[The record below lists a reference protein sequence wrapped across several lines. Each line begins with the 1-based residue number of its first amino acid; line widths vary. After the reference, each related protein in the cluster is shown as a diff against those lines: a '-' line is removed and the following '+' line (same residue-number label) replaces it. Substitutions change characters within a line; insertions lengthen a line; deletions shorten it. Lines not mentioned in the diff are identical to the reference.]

1 MKKIKY
7 YNKDTLRWENIDSKI
22 ISSSDK
28 YQIYQKL
35 DNYLPKSFAIKRID
49 LKKFSDNCGYKLNL
63 YSNYN
68 NKSLLTY
75 DVLLPRYIEN
85 NDLKNSLAFIDFSKA
100 NSDLTHSSYYEN
112 RTLQISN
119 INFDGKEYESLSKNQ
134 SSSGNILDYIKE
146 KTENNKHITYY
157 YICLVR
163 QNDDDSD
170 IIIDKLARIEIQQY
184 LIENVDETYT
194 LRVELIPKVFIYNGT
209 NTIIN
214 SLDVDF
220 DKIND
225 DDFYEYKG
233 NSTINVKYYGTNYDT
248 STLTILTNNIDK
260 IANKKNNNDYNYINV
275 FYNRDTP
282 ILLNFDNENTIDLSN
297 EKGLIDNKEINLET
311 FLENNSFGVEIN
323 YSDDSL
329 IYANTDAQFT
339 QKFDNITSFFKDN
352 YLYLC
357 FKIKGTEEYKLCRI
371 KLISIQNGAETTI
384 KLGKIE
390 ECKHKCVNQTPYEG
404 NNDKILIYYLFSDK
418 NFKRL
423 EYTDYEKSNFVK
435 LIKKGQIS
443 LNGIVFKLNAVDY
456 FKKINKN
463 NGNTENFVTNNYD
476 KELTLNNNVK
486 IKGTLQ
492 KDNSAIGD
500 HDEDYITTK
509 YFVEQ
514 FPIQFM
520 SQMAMITG
528 GSVNNLVLKNQ
539 SYTSPAYTFPNKT
552 NIVELYKTDSN
563 NKEYNNFVI
572 TFTDTPEKLHLEP
585 TKIGQ
590 SGIIKVIG
598 AKKIKGYTSKLKSTV
613 TLPVL
618 DKLNDTEYFSYY
630 VFSFDEILLSRI

>member
-1 MKKIKY
+1 MKRIKY

-49 LKKFSDNCGYKLNL
+49 LKNFDDNCGYKLSL

-85 NDLKNSLAFIDFSKA
+85 NDLKNSLAFIDYSKSS
-100 NSDLTHSSYYEN
+100 SDLSHSSYYEN

-119 INFDGKEYESLSKNQ
+119 INFDGKKYESLSRNQ
-134 SSSGNILDYIKE
+134 SSSGNILDYTKE
-146 KTENNKHITYY
+146 KIENNKHITYY
-157 YICLVR
+157 YICLAR
-163 QNDDDSD
+163 QNDDSD
-170 IIIDKLARIEIQQY
+170 IIIDKFARIEIQQY

-209 NTIIN
+209 NVTIN

-233 NSTINVKYYGTNYDT
+233 NSTITINYYGTGYNT
-248 STLTILTNNIDK
+248 TNLTILTDNIDE
-260 IANKKNNNDYNYINV
+260 IANKKNNNDYNYIKV
-275 FYNRDTP
+275 SYNRDTP
-282 ILLNFDNENTIDLSN
+282 IVLNFDNENTIDLSN

-329 IYANTDAQFT
+329 IYNNTDAQFT
-339 QKFDNITSFFKDN
+339 QKFDNIVSFFKDN

-371 KLISIQNGAETTI
+371 KLISIQNGAEKTI

-423 EYTDYEKSNFVK
+423 EYTEYEKSNFVK

-463 NGNTENFVTNNYD
+463 NENTENFVTNNYD

-500 HDEDYITTK
+500 PDEDYITTK
-509 YFVEQ
+509 YFGEN
-514 FPIQFM
+514 FPIQFIT
-520 SQMAMITG
+520 QMAMITG

-539 SYTSPAYTFPNKT
+539 SYTSPAYTFTDKT
-552 NIVELYKTDSN
+552 NIVSLGITDL
-563 NKEYNNFVI
+563 NKQFNNFVL
-572 TFTDTPEKLHLEP
+572 TFTDTPNKLIIDTP
-585 TKIGQ
+585 AIGQ
-590 SGIIKVIG
+590 SGLIKVIG
-598 AKKIKGYTSKLKSTV
+598 AKKINGYDSNIKSTV

>member
-1 MKKIKY
+1 MKKIKF

-49 LKKFSDNCGYKLNL
+49 LKNFGDNYGYKLKL
-63 YSNYN
+63 YSNYHN
-68 NKSLLTY
+68 NSLLTY

-85 NDLKNSLAFIDFSKA
+85 NDLKNSLAFIDFSKSS
-100 NSDLTHSSYYEN
+100 SDLSHSTYYEN

-119 INFDGKEYESLSKNQ
+119 INFDGKKYKSLSKNQ
-134 SSSGNILDYIKE
+134 SSSGNILDYTRE
-146 KTENNKHITYY
+146 KIENNKHITYY
-157 YICLVR
+157 YICLV
-163 QNDDDSD
+163 QQSADDSG
-170 IIIDKLARIEIQQY
+170 IIIDKFARIEIQQY

-209 NTIIN
+209 NTTIN

-233 NSTINVKYYGTNYDT
+233 NSTITINYYGTNYDT

-297 EKGLIDNKEINLET
+297 EKGLIDNEEINLET

-329 IYANTDAQFT
+329 IYNNTDAQFI
-339 QKFDNITSFFKDN
+339 QKFDDITSFFKDE

-371 KLISIQNGAETTI
+371 KLISIQNDAETTI
-384 KLGKIE
+384 KLEKIE
-390 ECKHKCVNQTPYEG
+390 ECKYKCIDQTPYEG

-423 EYTDYEKSNFVK
+423 EYEDYNKSNFVK

-443 LNGIVFKLNAVDY
+443 LNDIVFKLNAVDY

-463 NGNTENFVTNNYD
+463 NENTENFVTNNYN

-500 HDEDYITTK
+500 PDEDYITTK
-509 YFVEQ
+509 YYGEQ
-514 FPIQFM
+514 FPIFFM
-520 SQMAMITG
+520 QKINEIAQG
-528 GSVNNLVLKNQ
+528 NVNNFVLKNK
-539 SYTSPAYTFPNKT
+539 SYTSPAYTFTDKT
-552 NIVELYKTDSN
+552 NIVSLGITDL
-563 NKEYNNFVI
+563 NKQFNNFVL
-572 TFTDTPEKLHLEP
+572 TFTDTPNKLIIDTP
-585 TKIGQ
+585 TIGQ
-590 SGIIKVIG
+590 SGLIKVIS
-598 AKKIKGYTSKLKSTV
+598 AKKINGYDSNIKSTI

-630 VFSFDEILLSRI
+630 VFSESEILLSRI

>member
-1 MKKIKY
+1 MKRIKY

-49 LKKFSDNCGYKLNL
+49 LKKFSDNCGYKLSL

-85 NDLKNSLAFIDFSKA
+85 NDLKNSLAFIDYSKTS
-100 NSDLTHSSYYEN
+100 SDLTRSSYYEN

-119 INFDGKEYESLSKNQ
+119 INFDGKEYESLSKIQ
-134 SSSGNILDYIKE
+134 TSSGNILEYTRE
-146 KTENNKHITYY
+146 KIENNKHITYY
-157 YICLVR
+157 YICLTR
-163 QNDDDSD
+163 QNDGSD
-170 IIIDKLARIEIQQY
+170 IIIDKFARIEIQQY

-209 NTIIN
+209 NVTIN

-233 NSTINVKYYGTNYDT
+233 NSTINVEYYGTGYDT
-248 STLTILTNNIDK
+248 TNLTILTDNIDE
-260 IANKKNNNDYNYINV
+260 IANKKNNNDYNYIKV
-275 FYNRDTP
+275 SYNRDTP
-282 ILLNFDNENTIDLSN
+282 IVLNFDNENTIDLSN

-329 IYANTDAQFT
+329 IYNNTDAQFT
-339 QKFDNITSFFKDN
+339 QKFDNITSFFKDE

-390 ECKHKCVNQTPYEG
+390 ECKYKCINQTPYEG
-404 NNDKILIYYLFSDK
+404 NNDKILMYYLFSDK

-463 NGNTENFVTNNYD
+463 NENTENFVTNNYD

-500 HDEDYITTK
+500 PDEDYITTK
-509 YFVEQ
+509 YFGEN

-520 SQMAMITG
+520 TQMAMISG
-528 GSVNNLVLKNQ
+528 GNINNLVLKNQ
-539 SYTSPAYTFPNKT
+539 SYTSPAYTFTDKT
-552 NIVELYKTDSN
+552 NIVSLGITDL
-563 NKEYNNFVI
+563 NKQFNNFVL
-572 TFTDTPEKLHLEP
+572 TFTDTPNKLIIDTP
-585 TKIGQ
+585 AIGQ
-590 SGIIKVIG
+590 SGLIKVIG
-598 AKKIKGYTSKLKSTV
+598 AKKINGYDSNIKSTI

-630 VFSFDEILLSRI
+630 VFSESEILVSRI

>member
-1 MKKIKY
+1 MKRIKY

-49 LKKFSDNCGYKLNL
+49 LKNFGDNYGYKLNL
-63 YSNYN
+63 YSNYS

-85 NDLKNSLAFIDFSKA
+85 NDLKNSLAFIDFSKSS
-100 NSDLTHSSYYEN
+100 SDLSHSSYYEN
-112 RTLQISN
+112 RTLQIYN
-119 INFDGKEYESLSKNQ
+119 INFDGKEYKSLSKNQ
-134 SSSGNILDYIKE
+134 TSSRNILEYTRE
-146 KTENNKHITYY
+146 KIENNKHITYY
-157 YICLVR
+157 YICLAR
-163 QNDDDSD
+163 QSADGSG
-170 IIIDKLARIEIQQY
+170 IIIDKFARIEYQQY
-184 LIENVDETYT
+184 LIENFDETYT

-209 NTIIN
+209 NVTIN

-233 NSTINVKYYGTNYDT
+233 NSTINVEYYGTNYDT
-248 STLTILTNNIDK
+248 STLTILTDNIDK

-282 ILLNFDNENTIDLSN
+282 IVLNFDNENTIDLSN
-297 EKGLIDNKEINLET
+297 EKGLIDNKGINLET
-311 FLENNSFGVEIN
+311 FLENNSFDVEIN
-323 YSDDSL
+323 YPDDSL
-329 IYANTDAQFT
+329 IYNNTDAQFT
-339 QKFDNITSFFKDN
+339 QKFDNIVSFFKDN

-384 KLGKIE
+384 ELGKIE

-456 FKKINKN
+456 FKKINEN
-463 NGNTENFVTNNYD
+463 NVNTENFVTNNYD

-492 KDNSAIGD
+492 KDNSAIGGP
-500 HDEDYITTK
+500 DENYITSK
-509 YFVEQ
+509 YFGEK

-520 SQMAMITG
+520 TQMAMITG

-539 SYTSPAYTFPNKT
+539 SYTSPAYTFTDKT
-552 NIVELYKTDSN
+552 NIVSLGITDL
-563 NKEYNNFVI
+563 NKQFNNFVL
-572 TFTDTPEKLHLEP
+572 TFKDTPNKLIIDTP
-585 TKIGQ
+585 AIGQ
-590 SGIIKVIG
+590 SGLIKVIG
-598 AKKIKGYTSKLKSTV
+598 AKKINGYDSNIKSTI

-630 VFSFDEILLSRI
+630 VFSESEILLSRI

>member
-1 MKKIKY
+1 MKRIKY

-49 LKKFSDNCGYKLNL
+49 LKKFSDNCGYKLSL

-85 NDLKNSLAFIDFSKA
+85 NDLKNSLAFIDYSKSS
-100 NSDLTHSSYYEN
+100 SDLSHSSYYEN

-119 INFDGKEYESLSKNQ
+119 INFDGKEYESLSRNQ
-134 SSSGNILDYIKE
+134 SSSGNILDYTKE
-146 KTENNKHITYY
+146 KIENNKHITYY
-157 YICLVR
+157 YICLAR
-163 QNDDDSD
+163 QNDDSN
-170 IIIDKLARIEIQQY
+170 IIIDKFARIEIQQY

-209 NTIIN
+209 NVTIN

-233 NSTINVKYYGTNYDT
+233 NSTITINYYGTGYDT
-248 STLTILTNNIDK
+248 TNLTILTDNIDE
-260 IANKKNNNDYNYINV
+260 IANKKNNNDYNYIKV
-275 FYNRDTP
+275 SYNRDTP
-282 ILLNFDNENTIDLSN
+282 IVLNFDNENTIDLSN
-297 EKGLIDNKEINLET
+297 EKGLIDYKEINLET

-329 IYANTDAQFT
+329 IYNNTDAQFT
-339 QKFDNITSFFKDN
+339 QKFDNIVSFFKDN

-357 FKIKGTEEYKLCRI
+357 FKIKGTEEIKLCRI
-371 KLISIQNGAETTI
+371 ELISIQNGAETTI

-390 ECKHKCVNQTPYEG
+390 ECKYKCVNQIPYEG

-423 EYTDYEKSNFVK
+423 EYTEYEKSNFVK

-500 HDEDYITTK
+500 PDEDYITTK
-509 YFVEQ
+509 YYGEN

-520 SQMAMITG
+520 TQMAMISG

-539 SYTSPAYTFPNKT
+539 SYTSPAYTFTDKT
-552 NIVELYKTDSN
+552 NIVSLGITDL
-563 NKEYNNFVI
+563 NKQFNNFVL
-572 TFTDTPEKLHLEP
+572 TFTDTPNKLIIDTP
-585 TKIGQ
+585 AIGQ
-590 SGIIKVIG
+590 SGIIKVIN
-598 AKKIKGYTSKLKSTV
+598 AKKINGYDEKIKATI

-630 VFSFDEILLSRI
+630 VFSESEILLSRI

>member
-49 LKKFSDNCGYKLNL
+49 LKKFSDNCGYKLSL

-68 NKSLLTY
+68 NNSLLTY

-85 NDLKNSLAFIDFSKA
+85 NDLKNSLAFIDFSKSS
-100 NSDLTHSSYYEN
+100 SDLSHSTYYEN

-119 INFDGKEYESLSKNQ
+119 INFDGKEYESLSRNQ
-134 SSSGNILDYIKE
+134 SSSGNILDYTRE
-146 KTENNKHITYY
+146 KIENNKHITYY
-157 YICLVR
+157 YICLAR
-163 QNDDDSD
+163 QNDGSG

-209 NTIIN
+209 NTTIN
-214 SLDVDF
+214 SLNVDF

-233 NSTINVKYYGTNYDT
+233 TSTIVLNYYGTNYDT
-248 STLTILTNNIDK
+248 STLTILTDNIDE

-282 ILLNFDNENTIDLSN
+282 IVLNFDNENTIDLSN

-329 IYANTDAQFT
+329 IYNNTDAQFT
-339 QKFDNITSFFKDN
+339 QKFDNIVSFFKDN

-357 FKIKGTEEYKLCRI
+357 FKIKGTEEIKLCRI

-404 NNDKILIYYLFSDK
+404 NNDKILMYYLFSDK

-423 EYTDYEKSNFVK
+423 EYTDYEKSEFVK

-443 LNGIVFKLNAVDY
+443 LNGIVFKINAVDY

-500 HDEDYITTK
+500 PDEDYITSK
-509 YFVEQ
+509 YFGEQ

-552 NIVELYKTDSN
+552 NIVELYETDSN

>member
-1 MKKIKY
+1 MKRIKY

-49 LKKFSDNCGYKLNL
+49 LKKFSDNCGYKLSL

-75 DVLLPRYIEN
+75 DALLPRYIEN
-85 NDLKNSLAFIDFSKA
+85 NDLKNSLAFIDFSKSS
-100 NSDLTHSSYYEN
+100 SDLSHSSYYEN

-134 SSSGNILDYIKE
+134 TSSGNILEYTRE
-146 KTENNKHITYY
+146 KIENNKHITYY
-157 YICLVR
+157 YICLAR
-163 QNDDDSD
+163 QNDGSD
-170 IIIDKLARIEIQQY
+170 IIIDKFARIEIQQY

-209 NTIIN
+209 NVIIN

-233 NSTINVKYYGTNYDT
+233 NSTITINYYGTGYDT
-248 STLTILTNNIDK
+248 TNLTILTDNIDE
-260 IANKKNNNDYNYINV
+260 IANKKNNNDYNYIKV
-275 FYNRDTP
+275 SYNRDTP
-282 ILLNFDNENTIDLSN
+282 IVLNFDNENTIDLSN

-329 IYANTDAQFT
+329 IYNNTDAQFT
-339 QKFDNITSFFKDN
+339 QKFDNIVSFFKDN

-357 FKIKGTEEYKLCRI
+357 FKIKGTEEIKLCRI
-371 KLISIQNGAETTI
+371 ELISIQNGAETTI

-390 ECKHKCVNQTPYEG
+390 ECKHKCVNQTPYGG

-423 EYTDYEKSNFVK
+423 EYTEYEKSNFVK

-456 FKKINKN
+456 FKKTNKN

-486 IKGTLQ
+486 IKGKLQ
-492 KDNSAIGD
+492 KDNSIIGVP
-500 HDEDYITTK
+500 DEDYITSK
-509 YFVEQ
+509 YFGEQ

-520 SQMAMITG
+520 THMTFITN
-528 GSVNNLVLKNQ
+528 GSVNNLVLKNRIY
-539 SYTSPAYTFPNKT
+539 SSPAYTFTNKGNT
-552 NIVELYKTDSN
+552 VSLDFSTGSEQF
-563 NKEYNNFVI
+563 NNFVL
-572 TFTDTPEKLHLEP
+572 TFTDTPNKLIIDTP
-585 TKIGQ
+585 TIGQ
-590 SGIIKVIG
+590 SGIIKVIN
-598 AKKIKGYTSKLKSTV
+598 AKKINGYDSNIKSTI

-630 VFSFDEILLSRI
+630 VFSESEILLSRI

>member
-1 MKKIKY
+1 MKKIKF

-49 LKKFSDNCGYKLNL
+49 LKKFSDNCGYKLSL

-100 NSDLTHSSYYEN
+100 SSDLSHSSYYEN

-119 INFDGKEYESLSKNQ
+119 INFDGKEYESLSRNQ
-134 SSSGNILDYIKE
+134 SSSGNILDYTKE
-146 KTENNKHITYY
+146 KIENNKHITYY
-157 YICLVR
+157 YICLAR
-163 QNDDDSD
+163 QNDGSD
-170 IIIDKLARIEIQQY
+170 IIIDKFARIEIQQY

-209 NTIIN
+209 NTTIN

-233 NSTINVKYYGTNYDT
+233 NSTITINYYGTGYDT
-248 STLTILTNNIDK
+248 TNLTILTDNIDE
-260 IANKKNNNDYNYINV
+260 IANKKNNNDYNYIKV
-275 FYNRDTP
+275 SYNRDTP
-282 ILLNFDNENTIDLSN
+282 IVLNFDNENTIDLSN

-329 IYANTDAQFT
+329 IYNNTDAQFT
-339 QKFDNITSFFKDN
+339 QKFDNIVSFFKDN

-357 FKIKGTEEYKLCRI
+357 FKIKGTEEIKLCRI
-371 KLISIQNGAETTI
+371 ELISIQNGAETTI

-390 ECKHKCVNQTPYEG
+390 ECKYKCVNQTPYEG

-423 EYTDYEKSNFVK
+423 EYTEYEKSNFVK

-500 HDEDYITTK
+500 PDEDYITTK
-509 YFVEQ
+509 YFGEN
-514 FPIQFM
+514 FPIFFM
-520 SQMAMITG
+520 QKINEIAQG
-528 GSVNNLVLKNQ
+528 NVDNFVLKNK

-552 NIVELYKTDSN
+552 NIVELYETDSN

>member
-1 MKKIKY
+1 MKRIKY

-49 LKKFSDNCGYKLNL
+49 LKKFSDNCGYKLSL
-63 YSNYN
+63 YSNY

-85 NDLKNSLAFIDFSKA
+85 NDLKNSLAFIDYSKSS
-100 NSDLTHSSYYEN
+100 SDLSHSSYYEN

-119 INFDGKEYESLSKNQ
+119 INFDGKEYESFSRNQ

-146 KTENNKHITYY
+146 KIENNKHITYY
-157 YICLVR
+157 YICLGC
-163 QNDDDSD
+163 QNDGSD
-170 IIIDKLARIEIQQY
+170 IIIDKFARIEIQQY

-209 NTIIN
+209 NVTIN

-233 NSTINVKYYGTNYDT
+233 NSTITINYYGTGYDT
-248 STLTILTNNIDK
+248 TNLTILTDNIDE
-260 IANKKNNNDYNYINV
+260 IANKKNNNDYNYIKV
-275 FYNRDTP
+275 SYNRDTP
-282 ILLNFDNENTIDLSN
+282 IVLNFDNENTIDLSN

-329 IYANTDAQFT
+329 IYNNTDAQFT
-339 QKFDNITSFFKDN
+339 QKFDNIVSFFKDN

-357 FKIKGTEEYKLCRI
+357 FKIKGTEEIKLCRI
-371 KLISIQNGAETTI
+371 ELISIQNGAETTI
-384 KLGKIE
+384 KLGQIE
-390 ECKHKCVNQTPYEG
+390 ECKYKCVNQTPYEG
-404 NNDKILIYYLFSDK
+404 NNDKILIYYLFTDK

-423 EYTDYEKSNFVK
+423 EHTEYENSNFVK

-500 HDEDYITTK
+500 PDEDYITTK
-509 YFVEQ
+509 YYGEN

-520 SQMAMITG
+520 TQMAMITG

-539 SYTSPAYTFPNKT
+539 SYTSPAYTFTNKG
-552 NIVELYKTDSN
+552 N
-563 NKEYNNFVI
+563 NVYLGFSTGSEQFNNFI
-572 TFTDTPEKLHLEP
+572 LTFTDTPNKLVINSP
-585 TKIGQ
+585 TIGQ
-590 SGIIKVIG
+590 SGLIKVIG
-598 AKKIKGYTSKLKSTV
+598 AKKINGYDSNIKSTI

-630 VFSFDEILLSRI
+630 VFSESEILLSRI

>member
-49 LKKFSDNCGYKLNL
+49 LKKFSDNCGYKLSL
-63 YSNYN
+63 YSIYN

-100 NSDLTHSSYYEN
+100 SSDLTHSSYYEN

-146 KTENNKHITYY
+146 KIENNKHITYY
-157 YICLVR
+157 YICLAR
-163 QNDDDSD
+163 QNDGSD
-170 IIIDKLARIEIQQY
+170 IIIDKFARIEIQQY

-209 NTIIN
+209 NTTIN

-233 NSTINVKYYGTNYDT
+233 NSTINVKSYGTNYDT

-260 IANKKNNNDYNYINV
+260 IANKKNNNDYNYIKV
-275 FYNRDTP
+275 SYNRDTP
-282 ILLNFDNENTIDLSN
+282 IVLNFDNENTIDLSN

-329 IYANTDAQFT
+329 IYNNTDAQFT
-339 QKFDNITSFFKDN
+339 QKFDNIVSFFKDN

-371 KLISIQNGAETTI
+371 ELISIQNGAETTI

-390 ECKHKCVNQTPYEG
+390 ECKYKCVNQTPYEG

-423 EYTDYEKSNFVK
+423 EYADYEKSNFVK

-463 NGNTENFVTNNYD
+463 NENTENFVTNNYD

-500 HDEDYITTK
+500 PDEDYITTK
-509 YFVEQ
+509 YYGEN

-520 SQMAMITG
+520 TQMAMITG

-539 SYTSPAYTFPNKT
+539 SYTSPAYTFTDKT
-552 NIVELYKTDSN
+552 NIVSLGITDL
-563 NKEYNNFVI
+563 NKQFNYFVL
-572 TFTDTPEKLHLEP
+572 TFTDTPNKLIIDTP
-585 TKIGQ
+585 AIGQ
-590 SGIIKVIG
+590 SGIIKVIN
-598 AKKIKGYTSKLKSTV
+598 AKKINGYDSNIKSTI

-630 VFSFDEILLSRI
+630 VFSESEILFSRV

>member
-1 MKKIKY
+1 MKRIKY

-49 LKKFSDNCGYKLNL
+49 LKKFSNNCGYKLNL

-68 NKSLLTY
+68 NKSLLAY

-100 NSDLTHSSYYEN
+100 SSDLTHSSYYEN
-112 RTLQISN
+112 RTLQIYN

-134 SSSGNILDYIKE
+134 SSSGNILDYTRE
-146 KTENNKHITYY
+146 KIENNKHITYY

-163 QNDDDSD
+163 QSADGSD
-170 IIIDKLARIEIQQY
+170 IIIDKFARIEIQQY

-209 NTIIN
+209 NVTIN

-233 NSTINVKYYGTNYDT
+233 NSTITINYYGTDYDT
-248 STLTILTNNIDK
+248 TKLTILTDNIDE
-260 IANKKNNNDYNYINV
+260 IANKKNNNDYNYIKV
-275 FYNRDTP
+275 SYNRDTP
-282 ILLNFDNENTIDLSN
+282 IVLNFDNENTIDLSN
-297 EKGLIDNKEINLET
+297 EKGVIDDKEINLET

-329 IYANTDAQFT
+329 IYNNTDAQFT
-339 QKFDNITSFFKDN
+339 QKFDNIVSFFKDE

-357 FKIKGTEEYKLCRI
+357 FKIKGTEEIKLCRI
-371 KLISIQNGAETTI
+371 ELISIQNGAETTI

-423 EYTDYEKSNFVK
+423 EYTDYKKSEFVK

-443 LNGIVFKLNAVDY
+443 LNGIVFKLNAIDY
-456 FKKINKN
+456 FQKINKN
-463 NGNTENFVTNNYD
+463 NENTENFVTNNYD

-500 HDEDYITTK
+500 PDEDYITNK
-509 YFVEQ
+509 YYDEN
-514 FPIQFM
+514 FPIKFM
-520 SQMAMITG
+520 TQMAMITG

-539 SYTSPAYTFPNKT
+539 SYTSPAYTFTDKT
-552 NIVELYKTDSN
+552 NIVSLEITDF
-563 NKEYNNFVI
+563 NKQFNNFVL
-572 TFTDTPEKLHLEP
+572 TFTDTPNKLIIDSP
-585 TKIGQ
+585 TIGQ

-598 AKKIKGYTSKLKSTV
+598 AKKINGYDSNIKSTI

-630 VFSFDEILLSRI
+630 VFSESEILVSRI

>member
-1 MKKIKY
+1 MKRIKY

-49 LKKFSDNCGYKLNL
+49 LKKFSDNCGYKLSL

-85 NDLKNSLAFIDFSKA
+85 NDLKNSLAFIDYSKSS
-100 NSDLTHSSYYEN
+100 SDLSHSSYYEN

-119 INFDGKEYESLSKNQ
+119 INFDGKEYESFSRNQ

-146 KTENNKHITYY
+146 KIENNKHITYY
-157 YICLVR
+157 YICLAR
-163 QNDDDSD
+163 QNDGSV
-170 IIIDKLARIEIQQY
+170 IIIDKFARIEIQQY

-209 NTIIN
+209 NVTIN

-233 NSTINVKYYGTNYDT
+233 NSTITINYYGTGYDT
-248 STLTILTNNIDK
+248 TNLTILTDNIDE
-260 IANKKNNNDYNYINV
+260 IANKKNNNDYNYIKV
-275 FYNRDTP
+275 SYNRDTP
-282 ILLNFDNENTIDLSN
+282 IVLNFDNENTIDLSN

-329 IYANTDAQFT
+329 IYNNTDAQFT
-339 QKFDNITSFFKDN
+339 QKFDNIVSFFKDE

-357 FKIKGTEEYKLCRI
+357 FKIKGTEEIKLCRI
-371 KLISIQNGAETTI
+371 ELISIQNGAETTI

-390 ECKHKCVNQTPYEG
+390 ECKYKCVNQTPYEG
-404 NNDKILIYYLFSDK
+404 NNDKILIYYLFTDK

-423 EYTDYEKSNFVK
+423 EYTEYEKSNFVK

-456 FKKINKN
+456 FKKINEN

-492 KDNSAIGD
+492 KDNSIIGD
-500 HDEDYITTK
+500 PDEDYITTK
-509 YFVEQ
+509 YFGEN

-520 SQMAMITG
+520 ARMSMISG

-539 SYTSPAYTFPNKT
+539 SYTSPAYTFTDKT
-552 NIVELYKTDSN
+552 NIVSLGITDL
-563 NKEYNNFVI
+563 NKQFNNFVL
-572 TFTDTPEKLHLEP
+572 TFTDTPNKLIIDTP
-585 TKIGQ
+585 AIGQ
-590 SGIIKVIG
+590 SGLIKVIN
-598 AKKIKGYTSKLKSTV
+598 AKKINGYDSNIKSTI

-630 VFSFDEILLSRI
+630 VFSESEILVSRI

>member
-1 MKKIKY
+1 MKRIKF

-49 LKKFSDNCGYKLNL
+49 LKKFSDNCGYKLSL
-63 YSNYN
+63 YSNYD

-100 NSDLTHSSYYEN
+100 SSDLTHSSYYEN

-119 INFDGKEYESLSKNQ
+119 INFDGKNYESLSKNQ
-134 SSSGNILDYIKE
+134 TSSGNILEYTRE
-146 KTENNKHITYY
+146 KIENNKHITYY

-163 QNDDDSD
+163 QSADGSG
-170 IIIDKLARIEIQQY
+170 IIIDKFARIEYQQY
-184 LIENVDETYT
+184 LIENFDETYT

-209 NTIIN
+209 NVTIN

-233 NSTINVKYYGTNYDT
+233 NSTITINYYGTGYDT
-248 STLTILTNNIDK
+248 TNLTILTDNIDE
-260 IANKKNNNDYNYINV
+260 IANKKNNNDYNYIKMS
-275 FYNRDTP
+275 YNRDTP
-282 ILLNFDNENTIDLSN
+282 IVLNFDNENTIDLSN

-329 IYANTDAQFT
+329 IYDNTDAQFT
-339 QKFDNITSFFKDN
+339 QKFDNIVSFFKDN

-357 FKIKGTEEYKLCRI
+357 FKIKGTEEIKLCRI
-371 KLISIQNGAETTI
+371 ELISIQNGAETTI

-390 ECKHKCVNQTPYEG
+390 DCKYKCVYQTPYEG
-404 NNDKILIYYLFSDK
+404 NNDKILIYYLFTDK

-443 LNGIVFKLNAVDY
+443 LNGIDFKLNAVDY
-456 FKKINKN
+456 FKKN
-463 NGNTENFVTNNYD
+463 NENTENFVTNNYD

-500 HDEDYITTK
+500 PDEDYITSK
-509 YFVEQ
+509 YFGEK
-514 FPIQFM
+514 FPIHFM
-520 SQMAMITG
+520 AQMAMISG
-528 GSVNNLVLKNQ
+528 GNINNLVLKTQ
-539 SYTSPAYTFPNKT
+539 SYTSPAYTFTDKT
-552 NIVELYKTDSN
+552 NIVSLGINDL
-563 NKEYNNFVI
+563 NKQFNNFVL
-572 TFTDTPEKLHLEP
+572 TFTDTPNKLVIDSP
-585 TKIGQ
+585 TIGQ

-598 AKKIKGYTSKLKSTV
+598 AKKINGYDSNIKSTI

-630 VFSFDEILLSRI
+630 VFSESEILFSRI

>member
-1 MKKIKY
+1 MKKIKF

-49 LKKFSDNCGYKLNL
+49 LKNFGDNCGYKLSL

-100 NSDLTHSSYYEN
+100 SSDLTHSTYYEN

-119 INFDGKEYESLSKNQ
+119 INFDGKEYESLSRNQ
-134 SSSGNILDYIKE
+134 SSSGNILDYTKE
-146 KTENNKHITYY
+146 KIENNKHITYY
-157 YICLVR
+157 YICLAR
-163 QNDDDSD
+163 QNDGSD
-170 IIIDKLARIEIQQY
+170 IIIDKFARIEYQQY

-209 NTIIN
+209 NTTIN

-225 DDFYEYKG
+225 DDFYEYKDT
-233 NSTINVKYYGTNYDT
+233 STIVLNYYGTGYDT
-248 STLTILTNNIDK
+248 TNLTILTDNIDE
-260 IANKKNNNDYNYINV
+260 IANKKNNNDYNYIKV
-275 FYNRDTP
+275 SYNRDTP
-282 ILLNFDNENTIDLSN
+282 IVLNFDNKNTIDLSN

-329 IYANTDAQFT
+329 IYNNTDTQFT
-339 QKFDNITSFFKDN
+339 QKFDNIVSFFKDN
-352 YLYLC
+352 YLYLH
-357 FKIKGTEEYKLCRI
+357 FKIKGTEEIKLCRI
-371 KLISIQNGAETTI
+371 ELISIQNGAETTI

-390 ECKHKCVNQTPYEG
+390 ECKYKCVNETPYEG
-404 NNDKILIYYLFSDK
+404 NNDKILIYYLFTDK

-423 EYTDYEKSNFVK
+423 EYTEYEKSNFVK

-463 NGNTENFVTNNYD
+463 NENTENFVTNNYD

-500 HDEDYITTK
+500 PDEDYITTK
-509 YFVEQ
+509 YFGEK

-520 SQMAMITG
+520 TFMAMISG

-539 SYTSPAYTFPNKT
+539 SYTSPAYTFTDKT
-552 NIVELYKTDSN
+552 NIVSLGITDL
-563 NKEYNNFVI
+563 NKQFNNFVL
-572 TFTDTPEKLHLEP
+572 TFTDTPNKLIIDTP
-585 TKIGQ
+585 AIGQ
-590 SGIIKVIG
+590 SGFIKVIN
-598 AKKIKGYTSKLKSTV
+598 AKKINGYDSNIKSTII
-613 TLPVL
+613 LPVL

-630 VFSFDEILLSRI
+630 VFSESEILVSRI

>member
-1 MKKIKY
+1 MKRIKY

-28 YQIYQKL
+28 YQIYQKF

-49 LKKFSDNCGYKLNL
+49 LKKFSDNCGYKLSL

-85 NDLKNSLAFIDFSKA
+85 NDLKNSLAFIDFSKSS
-100 NSDLTHSSYYEN
+100 SDLSQSTYYEN

-119 INFDGKEYESLSKNQ
+119 INFDGKEYESFSRNQ

-146 KTENNKHITYY
+146 KIENNKHITYY
-157 YICLVR
+157 YICLSR
-163 QNDDDSD
+163 QNDGSD
-170 IIIDKLARIEIQQY
+170 IIIDKFARIEIQQY

-209 NTIIN
+209 NVTIN

-233 NSTINVKYYGTNYDT
+233 NSTITINYYGTGYDT
-248 STLTILTNNIDK
+248 TNLTILTDNIDE
-260 IANKKNNNDYNYINV
+260 IANKKNNNDYNYIKV
-275 FYNRDTP
+275 SYNRDTP
-282 ILLNFDNENTIDLSN
+282 IVLNFDNENTIDLSN

-329 IYANTDAQFT
+329 IYNNSDAQFT
-339 QKFDNITSFFKDN
+339 QKFDNIVSFFKDN

-357 FKIKGTEEYKLCRI
+357 FKIKGTEEIKLCRI
-371 KLISIQNGAETTI
+371 ELISIQNGAEITI

-390 ECKHKCVNQTPYEG
+390 ECKYKCVNQTPYEG
-404 NNDKILIYYLFSDK
+404 NNDKILIYYLFTDK

-423 EYTDYEKSNFVK
+423 EYTEYEKSNFVK

-456 FKKINKN
+456 FKKIIKN

-500 HDEDYITTK
+500 PDEDYITTK
-509 YFVEQ
+509 YFGEN

-520 SQMAMITG
+520 TQMAMISG
-528 GSVNNLVLKNQ
+528 GNINNLVLKTQ
-539 SYTSPAYTFPNKT
+539 SYTSPAYTFTDKT
-552 NIVELYKTDSN
+552 NIVSLGINDL
-563 NKEYNNFVI
+563 NKQFNNFVL
-572 TFTDTPEKLHLEP
+572 TFTDTPNKLVIDSP
-585 TKIGQ
+585 TIGQ
-590 SGIIKVIG
+590 SGLIKVIG
-598 AKKIKGYTSKLKSTV
+598 AKKINGYDSNIKSTI

-630 VFSFDEILLSRI
+630 VFSESEILVSRI

>member
-1 MKKIKY
+1 MKRIKY

-49 LKKFSDNCGYKLNL
+49 LKKFSDNCGYKLSL

-85 NDLKNSLAFIDFSKA
+85 NDLKNSLAFIDYSKSS
-100 NSDLTHSSYYEN
+100 SDLSHSSYYEN
-112 RTLQISN
+112 RTFQISN
-119 INFDGKEYESLSKNQ
+119 INFDGKEYESFSRNQ
-134 SSSGNILDYIKE
+134 LSSGNILYYIKE
-146 KTENNKHITYY
+146 KIENNKHITYY
-157 YICLVR
+157 YICLAR
-163 QNDDDSD
+163 QNDGSD
-170 IIIDKLARIEIQQY
+170 IIIDKFARIEIQQY
-184 LIENVDETYT
+184 LIENFDETYT

-209 NTIIN
+209 NVTIN

-233 NSTINVKYYGTNYDT
+233 NSTITINYYGTGYDT
-248 STLTILTNNIDK
+248 TNLTILTDNIDE
-260 IANKKNNNDYNYINV
+260 IANKKNNNDYNYIKV
-275 FYNRDTP
+275 SYNRDTP
-282 ILLNFDNENTIDLSN
+282 IVLNFDNENTIDLSN

-329 IYANTDAQFT
+329 IYNNTDAQFS
-339 QKFDNITSFFKDN
+339 QKFDNIVSFFKDD

-357 FKIKGTEEYKLCRI
+357 FKFKGTEEYKLCRI

-423 EYTDYEKSNFVK
+423 EYTEYEKSNFVK

-500 HDEDYITTK
+500 PDEDYITSK
-509 YFVEQ
+509 YYGEN

-520 SQMAMITG
+520 AHLTMISG
-528 GSVNNLVLKNQ
+528 GSVNNLVLKTQ
-539 SYTSPAYTFPNKT
+539 SYTSPAYTFTYKT
-552 NIVELYKTDSN
+552 NIVSLGITDL
-563 NKEYNNFVI
+563 NKQFNNFVL
-572 TFTDTPEKLHLEP
+572 TFTDTPNKLVIDSP
-585 TKIGQ
+585 TIGQ
-590 SGIIKVIG
+590 SGLIKVIN
-598 AKKIKGYTSKLKSTV
+598 AKKINGYDSNIKSTI

-630 VFSFDEILLSRI
+630 VFSESEILVSRI

>member
-1 MKKIKY
+1 MKRIKY

-49 LKKFSDNCGYKLNL
+49 LKKFSDNCGYKLSL

-100 NSDLTHSSYYEN
+100 SSDLTHSTYYEN

-119 INFDGKEYESLSKNQ
+119 INFDGKEYESLSRNQ
-134 SSSGNILDYIKE
+134 SSSGNILDYTKE
-146 KTENNKHITYY
+146 KIENNKHITYY
-157 YICLVR
+157 YICLAR
-163 QNDDDSD
+163 QNDGSD
-170 IIIDKLARIEIQQY
+170 IIIDKFARIEIQQY

-209 NTIIN
+209 NTTIN

-225 DDFYEYKG
+225 DNFYEYKG
-233 NSTINVKYYGTNYDT
+233 NSTITINYYGTGYDT
-248 STLTILTNNIDK
+248 TNLTILTDNIDE
-260 IANKKNNNDYNYINV
+260 IANKKNNNDYNYIKV
-275 FYNRDTP
+275 SYNRDTP
-282 ILLNFDNENTIDLSN
+282 IVLNFDNENTIDLSN

-329 IYANTDAQFT
+329 IYNNTDAQFT
-339 QKFDNITSFFKDN
+339 QKFDNIVSFFKDN

-357 FKIKGTEEYKLCRI
+357 FKIKGTEEIKLCRI
-371 KLISIQNGAETTI
+371 ELISIQNDAETTI

-390 ECKHKCVNQTPYEG
+390 ECKYKCVNQTPYEG
-404 NNDKILIYYLFSDK
+404 NNDKILIYYLFTDK

-423 EYTDYEKSNFVK
+423 EYTEYEKSNFVK

-500 HDEDYITTK
+500 PDEDYITTK
-509 YFVEQ
+509 YYGEN

-520 SQMAMITG
+520 AQMTMITG

-539 SYTSPAYTFPNKT
+539 SYTSPAYTFTDKT
-552 NIVELYKTDSN
+552 NIVSLGITDL
-563 NKEYNNFVI
+563 NKQFNNFVL
-572 TFTDTPEKLHLEP
+572 TFTDTPNKLIIDTP
-585 TKIGQ
+585 AIGQ
-590 SGIIKVIG
+590 SGIIKVIN
-598 AKKIKGYTSKLKSTV
+598 AKKINGYDSNIKSTI

-630 VFSFDEILLSRI
+630 VFSESEILVSRI

>member
-1 MKKIKY
+1 MKRIKY

-49 LKKFSDNCGYKLNL
+49 LKKFSDNCGYKLSL

-85 NDLKNSLAFIDFSKA
+85 NDLKNSLAFIDYSKSS
-100 NSDLTHSSYYEN
+100 SDLSHSTYYEN

-119 INFDGKEYESLSKNQ
+119 INFDGKEYESFSRNQ
-134 SSSGNILDYIKE
+134 SSSGNILDYTKE
-146 KTENNKHITYY
+146 KIENNKHITYY
-157 YICLVR
+157 YICLTR
-163 QNDDDSD
+163 QNDGSD
-170 IIIDKLARIEIQQY
+170 IIIDKFARIEIQQY

-209 NTIIN
+209 NTTIN

-233 NSTINVKYYGTNYDT
+233 NSTITINYYGTDYDT
-248 STLTILTNNIDK
+248 TNLTILTDNIDE
-260 IANKKNNNDYNYINV
+260 IANKKNNNDYNYIKV
-275 FYNRDTP
+275 SYNRDTP
-282 ILLNFDNENTIDLSN
+282 IVLNFDNENTIDLSN

-329 IYANTDAQFT
+329 IYNNTDAQFS
-339 QKFDNITSFFKDN
+339 QKFDNIVSFFKDN

-357 FKIKGTEEYKLCRI
+357 FKIKGTEEIKLCRI
-371 KLISIQNGAETTI
+371 ELISIQNGAETTI

-423 EYTDYEKSNFVK
+423 EYTDYEKSEFVK

-500 HDEDYITTK
+500 PDEDYITTK
-509 YFVEQ
+509 YFGEN

-520 SQMAMITG
+520 TQMAMITG

-539 SYTSPAYTFPNKT
+539 SYTSSAYTFTDKT
-552 NIVELYKTDSN
+552 NIVSLGITDL
-563 NKEYNNFVI
+563 NKQFNNFVL
-572 TFTDTPEKLHLEP
+572 TFTDTPNKLIIDTP
-585 TKIGQ
+585 TIGQ
-590 SGIIKVIG
+590 SGLIKVIG
-598 AKKIKGYTSKLKSTV
+598 AKKINGYDSNIKSTI

-630 VFSFDEILLSRI
+630 VFSESEILLSRI

>member
-1 MKKIKY
+1 MKKIKF

-49 LKKFSDNCGYKLNL
+49 LKNFGDNCGYKLNL

-68 NKSLLTY
+68 NNSLLTY

-85 NDLKNSLAFIDFSKA
+85 NDLKNSLAFIDFSKSS
-100 NSDLTHSSYYEN
+100 SDLSHSTYYEN
-112 RTLQISN
+112 RILQISN
-119 INFDGKEYESLSKNQ
+119 INFDGKEYESFSRNQ

-146 KTENNKHITYY
+146 KIENNKHITYY
-157 YICLVR
+157 YICLAR
-163 QNDDDSD
+163 QNDDSG
-170 IIIDKLARIEIQQY
+170 IIIDKFARIEIQQY

-209 NTIIN
+209 NTTIN

-233 NSTINVKYYGTNYDT
+233 NSTITINYYGTGYDT
-248 STLTILTNNIDK
+248 TNLTILTDNIDE
-260 IANKKNNNDYNYINV
+260 IANKKNNNDYNYIKV
-275 FYNRDTP
+275 SYNRDTP
-282 ILLNFDNENTIDLSN
+282 IVLNFDNENTIDLSN

-329 IYANTDAQFT
+329 IYNNTDAQFT
-339 QKFDNITSFFKDN
+339 QKFDNIVSFFKDN

-357 FKIKGTEEYKLCRI
+357 FKIKGTEEIKLCRI
-371 KLISIQNGAETTI
+371 ELISIQNGAETTI

-390 ECKHKCVNQTPYEG
+390 ECKYKCMNQTPYEG

-500 HDEDYITTK
+500 PDEDYITTK
-509 YFVEQ
+509 YFGEN

-520 SQMAMITG
+520 TQMAMITG
-528 GSVNNLVLKNQ
+528 GNINNLVLKTQ
-539 SYTSPAYTFPNKT
+539 SYTSPAYTFTNKT
-552 NIVELYKTDSN
+552 NIVSLAITDL
-563 NKEYNNFVI
+563 NKQFNNFVL
-572 TFTDTPEKLHLEP
+572 TFTDTPNKLIIDTP
-585 TKIGQ
+585 TVGQ

-598 AKKIKGYTSKLKSTV
+598 AKKINGYDSNIKSTI

-630 VFSFDEILLSRI
+630 VFSESEILLSRI

>member
-1 MKKIKY
+1 MKRIKY

-49 LKKFSDNCGYKLNL
+49 LKKFSDNCGYKLSL

-85 NDLKNSLAFIDFSKA
+85 NDLKNSLAFIDYSKSS
-100 NSDLTHSSYYEN
+100 SDLSHSSHYEN

-119 INFDGKEYESLSKNQ
+119 INFDGKEYESFSKNK

-146 KTENNKHITYY
+146 KIENNKHITYY
-157 YICLVR
+157 YICLAR
-163 QNDDDSD
+163 QNDGSD
-170 IIIDKLARIEIQQY
+170 IIIDKFARIEIQQY

-209 NTIIN
+209 NVTIN

-248 STLTILTNNIDK
+248 TTLTILTNNIDK
-260 IANKKNNNDYNYINV
+260 IANKKNNNDYNYIKV
-275 FYNRDTP
+275 SYNRDTP

-329 IYANTDAQFT
+329 IYNNTDAQFT
-339 QKFDNITSFFKDN
+339 QKFDNIVSFFKDN

-357 FKIKGTEEYKLCRI
+357 FKIKGTEEIKLCRI
-371 KLISIQNGAETTI
+371 ELISIQNGAETTI

-390 ECKHKCVNQTPYEG
+390 ECKYKCVNQTPYEG

-443 LNGIVFKLNAVDY
+443 LNDIIFKLNAVDY

-492 KDNSAIGD
+492 KDNSAIGNP
-500 HDEDYITTK
+500 DEDYITTK
-509 YFVEQ
+509 YFGEK

-539 SYTSPAYTFPNKT
+539 SYTSPAYTFTNKR
-552 NIVELYKTDSN
+552 N
-563 NKEYNNFVI
+563 NVSLGFSTGSEQFNNFVL
-572 TFTDTPEKLHLEP
+572 TFTDTPNKLIIDTP
-585 TKIGQ
+585 AIGQ

-598 AKKIKGYTSKLKSTV
+598 AKKINGYDSNIKSTI

-630 VFSFDEILLSRI
+630 VFSESEILVSRI

>member
-1 MKKIKY
+1 MKKIKF

-49 LKKFSDNCGYKLNL
+49 LKKFSDNCGYKLSL

-100 NSDLTHSSYYEN
+100 SSDLTHSSYYEN

-134 SSSGNILDYIKE
+134 TSSGNILDYTKE
-146 KTENNKHITYY
+146 KIENNKHITYY
-157 YICLVR
+157 YICLAR
-163 QNDDDSD
+163 QNDGSD
-170 IIIDKLARIEIQQY
+170 IIIDKFARIEYQQY
-184 LIENVDETYT
+184 LIENFDETYT

-209 NTIIN
+209 NTTIN
-214 SLDVDF
+214 SLNVDF

-233 NSTINVKYYGTNYDT
+233 TSTIVLNYYGTNYDT
-248 STLTILTNNIDK
+248 TTLTILTDNIDK

-282 ILLNFDNENTIDLSN
+282 IVLNFDNENTIDLSN

-329 IYANTDAQFT
+329 IYNNTDAQFT
-339 QKFDNITSFFKDN
+339 QKFDNIVSFFKDN

-357 FKIKGTEEYKLCRI
+357 FKIKGTEEIKLCRI
-371 KLISIQNGAETTI
+371 ELISIQNGAETTI

-390 ECKHKCVNQTPYEG
+390 ECKYKCVNQTPYEG

-423 EYTDYEKSNFVK
+423 EYTEYEKSNFVK

-443 LNGIVFKLNAVDY
+443 LNGIVFKLNVVDY

-463 NGNTENFVTNNYD
+463 NENTENFVTNNYD

-500 HDEDYITTK
+500 PDEDYITTK
-509 YFVEQ
+509 YFGEN

-520 SQMAMITG
+520 TQMAMITG

-539 SYTSPAYTFPNKT
+539 SYTSPAYTFTDKT
-552 NIVELYKTDSN
+552 NIVSLGITDL
-563 NKEYNNFVI
+563 NKQFNNFVL
-572 TFTDTPEKLHLEP
+572 TFTDTPNKLIIDTP
-585 TKIGQ
+585 AIGQ
-590 SGIIKVIG
+590 SGLIKVIG
-598 AKKIKGYTSKLKSTV
+598 AKKINGYDSNIKSTV

-630 VFSFDEILLSRI
+630 VFSESEILVSRI

>member
-49 LKKFSDNCGYKLNL
+49 LKNFGDNFGYKLNL

-85 NDLKNSLAFIDFSKA
+85 NDLKNSLAFIDFSKSS
-100 NSDLTHSSYYEN
+100 SDLSHSTYYEN

-119 INFDGKEYESLSKNQ
+119 INFDGKEHQSLSKNQ
-134 SSSGNILDYIKE
+134 SSSGNILDYTRE
-146 KTENNKHITYY
+146 KIENNKHITYY

-163 QNDDDSD
+163 QSADGSD

-209 NTIIN
+209 NTTIN

-233 NSTINVKYYGTNYDT
+233 NSTINVEYYGTGYDT
-248 STLTILTNNIDK
+248 TNLTILTDNIDE
-260 IANKKNNNDYNYINV
+260 IANKKNNNDYNYIKV
-275 FYNRDTP
+275 SYNRDTP
-282 ILLNFDNENTIDLSN
+282 IVLNFDNENTIDLSN

-329 IYANTDAQFT
+329 IYNNTDAQFT
-339 QKFDNITSFFKDN
+339 QKFDNIVSFFKDN

-357 FKIKGTEEYKLCRI
+357 FKIKGTEEIKLCRI
-371 KLISIQNGAETTI
+371 ELISIQNGAETTI

-423 EYTDYEKSNFVK
+423 EYTDYEKSEFVK

-443 LNGIVFKLNAVDY
+443 LNGIVFKINAIDY
-456 FKKINKN
+456 FKKINEN

-500 HDEDYITTK
+500 PDEDYITTK
-509 YFVEQ
+509 YFGEQ

-520 SQMAMITG
+520 TQMAMISG

-539 SYTSPAYTFPNKT
+539 SYTSPAYTFTDKT
-552 NIVELYKTDSN
+552 NIVSLGITDL
-563 NKEYNNFVI
+563 NKQFNNFVL
-572 TFTDTPEKLHLEP
+572 TFTDTPNKLVIDSP
-585 TKIGQ
+585 TIGQ
-590 SGIIKVIG
+590 SGLIKVIG
-598 AKKIKGYTSKLKSTV
+598 AKKINGYDSNIKSTI

-630 VFSFDEILLSRI
+630 VFSESEILVSRI

>member
-1 MKKIKY
+1 MKRIKY

-28 YQIYQKL
+28 YQIYQKF

-49 LKKFSDNCGYKLNL
+49 LKKFSDNCGYKLSL
-63 YSNYN
+63 YSNYD

-85 NDLKNSLAFIDFSKA
+85 NDLKNSLAFIDFSKSS
-100 NSDLTHSSYYEN
+100 SDLSQSTYYEN

-119 INFDGKEYESLSKNQ
+119 INFDGKEYESFSRNQ

-146 KTENNKHITYY
+146 KIENNKHITYY
-157 YICLVR
+157 YICLSR
-163 QNDDDSD
+163 QNDGSD
-170 IIIDKLARIEIQQY
+170 IIIDKFARIEIQQY

-209 NTIIN
+209 NVTIN

-233 NSTINVKYYGTNYDT
+233 NSTITINYYGTGYDT
-248 STLTILTNNIDK
+248 TNLTILTDNIDE
-260 IANKKNNNDYNYINV
+260 IANKKNNNDYNYIKV
-275 FYNRDTP
+275 SYNRDTP
-282 ILLNFDNENTIDLSN
+282 IVLNFDNENTIDLSN

-329 IYANTDAQFT
+329 IYNNSDAQFT
-339 QKFDNITSFFKDN
+339 QKFDNIVSFFKDN

-357 FKIKGTEEYKLCRI
+357 FKIKGTEEIKLCRI
-371 KLISIQNGAETTI
+371 ELISIQNGAEITI

-390 ECKHKCVNQTPYEG
+390 ECKYKCVNQTPYEG
-404 NNDKILIYYLFSDK
+404 NNDKILIYYLFTDK

-423 EYTDYEKSNFVK
+423 EYTEYEKSNFVK

-456 FKKINKN
+456 FKKIIKN

-500 HDEDYITTK
+500 PDEDYITTK
-509 YFVEQ
+509 YFGEN

-520 SQMAMITG
+520 TQMAMISG
-528 GSVNNLVLKNQ
+528 GNINNLVLKTQ
-539 SYTSPAYTFPNKT
+539 SYTSPAYTFTDKT
-552 NIVELYKTDSN
+552 NIVSLGINDL
-563 NKEYNNFVI
+563 NKQFNNFVL
-572 TFTDTPEKLHLEP
+572 TFTDTPNKLVIDSP
-585 TKIGQ
+585 TIGQ
-590 SGIIKVIG
+590 SGLIKVIG
-598 AKKIKGYTSKLKSTV
+598 AKKINGYDSNIKSTI

-630 VFSFDEILLSRI
+630 VFSESEILVSRI

>member
-1 MKKIKY
+1 MKRIKY

-49 LKKFSDNCGYKLNL
+49 LKKFSDNCGYKLSL

-85 NDLKNSLAFIDFSKA
+85 NDLKNSLAFIDYSKSS
-100 NSDLTHSSYYEN
+100 SDLSHSSHYEN

-119 INFDGKEYESLSKNQ
+119 INFDGKEYESFSKNK

-146 KTENNKHITYY
+146 KIENNKHITYY
-157 YICLVR
+157 YICLAR
-163 QNDDDSD
+163 QNDGSD
-170 IIIDKLARIEIQQY
+170 IIIDKFARIEIQQY

-209 NTIIN
+209 NVTIN

-248 STLTILTNNIDK
+248 TTLTILTNNIDK
-260 IANKKNNNDYNYINV
+260 IANKKNNNDYNYIKV
-275 FYNRDTP
+275 SYNRDTP

-329 IYANTDAQFT
+329 IYNNTDAQFT
-339 QKFDNITSFFKDN
+339 QKFDNIVSFFKDN

-357 FKIKGTEEYKLCRI
+357 FKIKGTEEIKLCRI
-371 KLISIQNGAETTI
+371 ELISIQNGAETTI

-390 ECKHKCVNQTPYEG
+390 ECKYKCVNQTPYEG

-443 LNGIVFKLNAVDY
+443 LNDIIFKLNAVDY

-492 KDNSAIGD
+492 KDNSAIGNP
-500 HDEDYITTK
+500 DEDYITTK
-509 YFVEQ
+509 YFGEK

-539 SYTSPAYTFPNKT
+539 SYTSPAYTFTNKRNT
-552 NIVELYKTDSN
+552 VSLGFSTGSEQF
-563 NKEYNNFVI
+563 NNFVL
-572 TFTDTPEKLHLEP
+572 TFTDTPNKLIIDTP
-585 TKIGQ
+585 AIGQ

-598 AKKIKGYTSKLKSTV
+598 AKKINGYDSNIKSTI

-630 VFSFDEILLSRI
+630 VFSESEILVSRI

>member
-1 MKKIKY
+1 MKRIKY

-49 LKKFSDNCGYKLNL
+49 LKNFGDNYGYKLNL
-63 YSNYN
+63 YSNYS

-85 NDLKNSLAFIDFSKA
+85 NDLKNSLAFIDFSKSS
-100 NSDLTHSSYYEN
+100 SDLSHSSYYEN

-134 SSSGNILDYIKE
+134 TSSRNILEYTRE
-146 KTENNKHITYY
+146 KIENNKHITYY
-157 YICLVR
+157 YICLAR
-163 QNDDDSD
+163 QNDSD
-170 IIIDKLARIEIQQY
+170 IIIDKFARIEIQQY
-184 LIENVDETYT
+184 LIENFDETYT

-209 NTIIN
+209 NTTIN

-233 NSTINVKYYGTNYDT
+233 NSTITINYYRTDYDT
-248 STLTILTNNIDK
+248 TNLTILTDNIDE
-260 IANKKNNNDYNYINV
+260 IANKKNNNDYNYIKV
-275 FYNRDTP
+275 SYNRDTP
-282 ILLNFDNENTIDLSN
+282 IVLNFDNENTIDLSN

-329 IYANTDAQFT
+329 IYNNTDAQFS
-339 QKFDNITSFFKDN
+339 QKFDNIVSFFKDD

-371 KLISIQNGAETTI
+371 KLISIQKGAETTI

-423 EYTDYEKSNFVK
+423 EYTEYEKSNFVK

-500 HDEDYITTK
+500 PDEDYITTK
-509 YFVEQ
+509 YFGEQ

-520 SQMAMITG
+520 TQMAMISG

-539 SYTSPAYTFPNKT
+539 SYTSPAYTFTDKT
-552 NIVELYKTDSN
+552 NIVSLGITDL
-563 NKEYNNFVI
+563 NKQFNNFVL
-572 TFTDTPEKLHLEP
+572 TFTDTPNKLIIDTP
-585 TKIGQ
+585 AIGQ

-598 AKKIKGYTSKLKSTV
+598 AKKINGYDSNIKSTI

-630 VFSFDEILLSRI
+630 VFSESEILVSRI

>member
-1 MKKIKY
+1 MKRIKY

-49 LKKFSDNCGYKLNL
+49 LKKFSDTCGYKLSL

-112 RTLQISN
+112 RTLQIFN
-119 INFDGKEYESLSKNQ
+119 INFDGKEYESLSRNQ
-134 SSSGNILDYIKE
+134 SSSGNILDYTKE
-146 KTENNKHITYY
+146 KIENNKHITYY
-157 YICLVR
+157 YICLAR
-163 QNDDDSD
+163 QNDGSD
-170 IIIDKLARIEIQQY
+170 IIIDKFARIEIQQY

-209 NTIIN
+209 NTTIN

-233 NSTINVKYYGTNYDT
+233 TSTIVLDYYGTGYDT
-248 STLTILTNNIDK
+248 TNLTILTDNIDE
-260 IANKKNNNDYNYINV
+260 IANKKNNNDYNYIKV
-275 FYNRDTP
+275 SYNRDTP
-282 ILLNFDNENTIDLSN
+282 IVLNFDNENTIDLSN

-329 IYANTDAQFT
+329 IYNNTDAQFT
-339 QKFDNITSFFKDN
+339 QKFDNIVSFFKDD

-357 FKIKGTEEYKLCRI
+357 FKIKGTEEYKLCRME
-371 KLISIQNGAETTI
+371 LISIQNGAETTI

-404 NNDKILIYYLFSDK
+404 NNDKILIYYLFTDK

-423 EYTDYEKSNFVK
+423 EYTEYEKSNFVK

-463 NGNTENFVTNNYD
+463 NENTENFVTNNYD

-500 HDEDYITTK
+500 PDEDYITSK
-509 YFVEQ
+509 YFGEN

-520 SQMAMITG
+520 AQMSMISG

-539 SYTSPAYTFPNKT
+539 SYTSPAYTFTHKGNT
-552 NIVELYKTDSN
+552 VSLGFSTGSEQF
-563 NKEYNNFVI
+563 NNFVL
-572 TFTDTPEKLHLEP
+572 TFTDTPNKLIIDSP
-585 TKIGQ
+585 TIGQ
-590 SGIIKVIG
+590 SGLIKIIG
-598 AKKIKGYTSKLKSTV
+598 AKKINGYDSNIKSTV

-630 VFSFDEILLSRI
+630 VFSESEILVSRI

>member
-1 MKKIKY
+1 MKRIKY

-49 LKKFSDNCGYKLNL
+49 LENFGDNYGYNLNL

-85 NDLKNSLAFIDFSKA
+85 NDLKNSLAFIDYSKSS
-100 NSDLTHSSYYEN
+100 SDLSHSNYYEN

-119 INFDGKEYESLSKNQ
+119 INFDGKKYNSLSKKQ
-134 SSSGNILDYIKE
+134 SSSGNILDYTRE
-146 KTENNKHITYY
+146 KIENNKHITYY
-157 YICLVR
+157 YICLV
-163 QNDDDSD
+163 QQSADGSD

-184 LIENVDETYT
+184 LIENFDETYT

-209 NTIIN
+209 NTTIN
-214 SLDVDF
+214 SLNVDF

-233 NSTINVKYYGTNYDT
+233 NSTIIINYYGTGYDT
-248 STLTILTNNIDK
+248 TNLAILTDNIDE

-282 ILLNFDNENTIDLSN
+282 IVLNFDNENTIDLSN

-329 IYANTDAQFT
+329 IYNNTDAQFT
-339 QKFDNITSFFKDN
+339 QKFDNIVSFFKDN

-357 FKIKGTEEYKLCRI
+357 FKIKGTEEIKLCRI
-371 KLISIQNGAETTI
+371 ELISIQNDAETTI

-390 ECKHKCVNQTPYEG
+390 ECKYKCVNQTPYEG
-404 NNDKILIYYLFSDK
+404 NNDKILIYYLFTDK

-423 EYTDYEKSNFVK
+423 EYTEYEKSNFVK

-500 HDEDYITTK
+500 PDEDYITTK
-509 YFVEQ
+509 YYGEN

-520 SQMAMITG
+520 TQMAMITG

-539 SYTSPAYTFPNKT
+539 SYTSPAYTFTDKT
-552 NIVELYKTDSN
+552 NIVSLGITDL
-563 NKEYNNFVI
+563 NKQFNNFVL
-572 TFTDTPEKLHLEP
+572 TFTDTPNKLIIDTP
-585 TKIGQ
+585 AIGQ
-590 SGIIKVIG
+590 SGIIKVIN
-598 AKKIKGYTSKLKSTV
+598 AKKINGYDSNIKSTI

-630 VFSFDEILLSRI
+630 VFSESEILLSKI